1 LLHLQ
6 LGDVRHLAIFIDHLL
21 NNVVNLIFFLKVFV
35 VSLFFKSLG
44 FVNLNL
50 DSGLVG
56 SELGKLLGV
65 AFSLDHVLSLFLSEL
80 VLFHSGVVFLKDQQ
94 EILTKS
100 IWRLYWASVICAER
114 SLLR

>member
-1 LLHLQ
+1 M
-6 LGDVRHLAIFIDHLL
+6 RHLAIFIDHLL

-44 FVNLNL
+44 FLNLNL
-50 DSGLVG
+50 NSGLVG
-56 SELGKLLGV
+56 SELGKLLCV

-80 VLFHSGVVFLKDQQ
+80 VLFHSGVVFLKDQE